1 MNKTGVFLASALLA
15 TSFSGLAASSQQ
27 VTFTGC
33 EGLDAKGIAASVK
46 RDYLQNRVVNWP
58 EDRKHLGQADPVAW
72 VNASAIKGGQDSW
85 QVPLVVRGKSG
96 DIHYTVHVDCKAHSA
111 DYRRD

>member
-1 MNKTGVFLASALLA
+1 MTKTGVFLGAALLA
-15 TSFSGLAASSQQ
+15 TSFSGLAETSRQ
-27 VTFTGC
+27 VAFTGC
-33 EGLDAKGIAASVK
+33 EGLDAQGIAASVK

-58 EDRKHLGQADPVAW
+58 EDQKQLGQSTPVAW
-72 VNASAIKGGQDSW
+72 INISQVKGGQDQW

-111 DYRRD
+111 DYRSE